1 MPIKAEFP
9 STNLV
14 KEVLRGRG
22 LLHEF
27 FKRGVVESVG
37 KELCI
42 IVHEVAS
49 SLMRYVDEN
58 PLPLSSDKM
67 PTMAFSTAL
76 LSALRLSKTDSEDA
90 VLQLFTLEV
99 KEYIKKRNEP
109 LSFKNGYEL
118 ACDVNGELVLRIEQ
132 DLPSLPA
139 NVISM
144 ISTAPPSSSSIA
156 ATA

>member
-1 MPIKAEFP
+1 MPIKADFP

-27 FKRGVVESVG
+27 FKHGAVASVE

-42 IVHEVAS
+42 MVHEVAF

-58 PLPLSSDKM
+58 PLPLSSNKM
-67 PTMAFSTAL
+67 PTMTFATTL

-90 VLQLFTLEV
+90 VLQLFTTEV
-99 KEYIKKRNEP
+99 KEYIAKRNEP
-109 LSFKNGYEL
+109 LSFRNGYEL

-132 DLPSLPA
+132 DLPSRCRP
-139 NVISM
+139 M
-144 ISTAPPSSSSIA
+144 SSR
-156 ATA
+156 